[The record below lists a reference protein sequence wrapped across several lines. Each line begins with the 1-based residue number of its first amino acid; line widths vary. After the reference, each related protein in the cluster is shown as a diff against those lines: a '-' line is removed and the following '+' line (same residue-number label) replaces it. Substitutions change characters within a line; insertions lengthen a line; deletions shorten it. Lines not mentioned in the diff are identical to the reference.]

1 MKLRNT
7 LLATLL
13 GLCSVPSLAQL
24 SPGKA
29 APATAD
35 DPDAKSIATG
45 SESRVVLEAGDADAK
60 ATGRLAHAFDLSD
73 DYRARYAF
81 TVTAPFDSKKADKV
95 DVGTLSG
102 LTAGTSATLELGVA
116 RWAQAGESDV
126 LAVKAVCEKY
136 IPLLIPGYT
145 WSNVTKATGELCRLG
160 LFEPEAL
167 AAVVKKLNARRE
179 VCAKCFD
186 VPDQE
191 PSLCSVLRNG
201 RERSCKSPDG
211 TAVAV
216 CALLE
221 KNLRE
226 ECAACEKP
234 SAGELAACTDI
245 ATIKH
250 DAKLADGHE
259 TLLADANRALRPEAE
274 KLFRPL
280 SMLTVALKANQ
291 QHFDYVLVEDL
302 ATAKSS
308 DERGTGITVALT
320 HVLRSSAWILGYS
333 HEESY
338 KGPDAV
344 QLCTPVGTT
353 GATSCKQAT
362 IGAPKKETAELAFVE
377 NRTAINAGRFSVAPR
392 VEFDFKKS
400 NWAVRLPVYFIAN
413 KDKQLTAGFALGY
426 SEAEKEKG
434 REELGASV
442 FISKAF
448 AFY

>member
-1 MKLRNT
+1 MKLRST
-7 LLATLL
+7 LLATLF
-13 GLCSVPSLAQL
+13 GLCCVPSFAQAD
-24 SPGKA
+24 PGKA
-29 APATAD
+29 DPATAD
-35 DPDAKSIATG
+35 DPDAKSVATG
-45 SESRVVLEAGDADAK
+45 SESRVILEAGDADAK
-60 ATGRLAHAFDLSD
+60 ATARLAHAFDLSD

-81 TVTAPFDSKKADKV
+81 TVTAPFDSRKADKA

-102 LTAGTSATLELGVA
+102 LTTGTSATLEFGVA
-116 RWAQAGESDV
+116 RWAQAGEAEA

-136 IPLLIPGYT
+136 IPQLIPGYT
-145 WSNVTKATGELCRLG
+145 WSNVTKAIGELCRVD
-160 LFEPEAL
+160 LFETAAL
-167 AAVVKKLNARRE
+167 AAVVKKLNGRRAG
-179 VCAKCFD
+179 CAKCVD
-186 VPDQE
+186 IPDQE
-191 PSLCSVLRNG
+191 PSLCGLLRKS
-201 RERSCKSPDG
+201 REQSCANPDG
-211 TAVAV
+211 TTAAV

-234 SAGELAACTDI
+234 SAGELAACAEL

-250 DAKLADGHE
+250 DAKLADAHE
-259 TLLADANRALRPEAE
+259 ELLADANRALQPEAE

-280 SMLTVALKANQ
+280 TTLTLALKANQ

-308 DERGTGITVALT
+308 DKKGTGITVALT
-320 HVLRSSAWILGYS
+320 HVLRSSAWIVGYS

-338 KGPDAV
+338 KGSDVV
-344 QLCTPVGTT
+344 QLCTPVGMT

-377 NRTAINAGRFSVAPR
+377 NRMAIIGGRFGFAPR

-400 NWAVRLPVYFIAN
+400 NWAVRLPLYFIAN

-426 SEAEKEKG
+426 SEGEREKKK
-434 REELGASV
+434 EEFGASV

-448 AFY
+448 TFY